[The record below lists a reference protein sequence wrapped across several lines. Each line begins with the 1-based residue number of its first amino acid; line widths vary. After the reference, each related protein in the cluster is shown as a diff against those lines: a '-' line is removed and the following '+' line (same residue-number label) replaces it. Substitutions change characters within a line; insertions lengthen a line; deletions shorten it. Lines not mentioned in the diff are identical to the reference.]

1 MGTYCSTGV
10 SMNSKQKCLN
20 ARFFIYYLGDLGRIS
35 YICLSFFTFKDCN
48 FCFTG
53 LLGQLSELFMLNK
66 YLLLNFKVNSLRLYP
81 GPLFEALLIAGYIW
95 DREKMSVV
103 VGMCHLLVF

>member
-1 MGTYCSTGV
+1 
-10 SMNSKQKCLN
+10 
-20 ARFFIYYLGDLGRIS
+20 
-35 YICLSFFTFKDCN
+35 
-48 FCFTG
+48 
-53 LLGQLSELFMLNK
+53 MLNK
-66 YLLLNFKVNSLRLYP
+66 YLLLNFKVNSIRLYP